1 MNGIHVIHKERLPL
15 HYQQEV
21 CSFYL
26 NFVNKQTQQ
35 VENIVS
41 LSFQIIADLVTMP
54 PKSDYWKC
62 FVVQGVLAVCQLSG
76 CPKPNVSLG
85 ALPKPG
91 QKKRISEYKLCHSC
105 SQLKCFLSASGAV
118 TNHLAKHHQSE
129 WNAYCETRARKA
141 AVASEVKEEVKESC
155 EMENSEVRF
164 YDVRSSKGRL
174 PFLNKSMPDSFNHDA
189 HITAWQF

>member
-1 MNGIHVIHKERLPL
+1 M
-15 HYQQEV
+15 

-41 LSFQIIADLVTMP
+41 LSFQIIADLVTMQ
-54 PKSDYWKC
+54 PKSDYWKY

-91 QKKRISEYKLCHSC
+91 QKKRISEYKLC
-105 SQLKCFLSASGAV
+105 Q
-118 TNHLAKHHQSE
+118 
-129 WNAYCETRARKA
+129 A
-141 AVASEVKEEVKESC
+141 APS
-155 EMENSEVRF
+155 
-164 YDVRSSKGRL
+164 
-174 PFLNKSMPDSFNHDA
+174 
-189 HITAWQF
+189 

>member
-1 MNGIHVIHKERLPL
+1 M
-15 HYQQEV
+15 
-21 CSFYL
+21 CSCHL

-85 ALPKPG
+85 APPKPG
-91 QKKRISEYKLCHSC
+91 QKKRISEYKLFHSC
-105 SQLKCFLSASGAV
+105 SKLKMFSFRYLTPPATSTAVERLFSAAGLIMDAKRNKLSPAFVDKLLFLREAPCWAFANLIGNELYTYVLS
-118 TNHLAKHHQSE
+118 
-129 WNAYCETRARKA
+129 
-141 AVASEVKEEVKESC
+141 
-155 EMENSEVRF
+155 
-164 YDVRSSKGRL
+164 
-174 PFLNKSMPDSFNHDA
+174 
-189 HITAWQF
+189 